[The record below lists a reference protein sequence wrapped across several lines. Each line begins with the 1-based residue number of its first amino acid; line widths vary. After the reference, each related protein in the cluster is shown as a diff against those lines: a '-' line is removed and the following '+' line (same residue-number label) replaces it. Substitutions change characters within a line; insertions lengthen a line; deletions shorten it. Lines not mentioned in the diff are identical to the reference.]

1 MESAKAGCPSA
12 DAIQSTPE
20 SKEKRVRTTSPARLA
35 RR

>member
-1 MESAKAGCPSA
+1 MESAKGDRPSA

-20 SKEKRVRTTSPARLA
+20 SKEKRVRTISLARLA